1 MKTWR
6 GLSLM
11 AVVVVMVGVLVACVT
26 SPAHE
31 PAPVQS
37 QASVPVYFALG
48 GGRLVVANGG
58 TLEVQSGGT
67 ISAATGS
74 TISLNGVALS
84 GPTRYG
90 TATNVVSGTTLAHG
104 LGTTPTVFMLQNA
117 TAQAATY
124 TQTLY
129 APLSLCNTV
138 SCTVNV
144 SQGSVVTFT
153 TVQWQAGK

>member
-6 GLSLM
+6 VLSLM
-11 AVVVVMVGVLVACVT
+11 AFVMVMVGALVACVT
-26 SPAHE
+26 NPATE

-84 GPTRYG
+84 GPIRYG
-90 TATNVVSGTTLAHG
+90 TASTVISGTKISHG
-104 LGTTPTVFMLQNA
+104 LGTTPTLFLPQNA
-117 TAQAATY
+117 TAQAATF
-124 TQTLY
+124 TQSLY
-129 APLSLCNTV
+129 APLALCNTV
-138 SCTVNV
+138 SCTVYATA
-144 SQGSVVTFT
+144 GSVVTFT